1 MSISWILLLASLGS
15 LSFGSILGYFARL
28 TIAKKQADSIETKL
42 AKTSREAKEKAQD
55 IILKAKEKAVQAIEQ
70 VKSEEQAQRQEIVS
84 AQKRLVL
91 REERL
96 EKQFSETE
104 TKQVELGLKIEKVK
118 NIKKE
123 IESLRE
129 KEADKLEK
137 IAKLS
142 REKAKDLLLKQVE
155 KESQETLLL
164 RIKKLEKNANDELS
178 LKAREIITLAMQKFT
193 SEQISAITTSS
204 LTLPS
209 DDLKGRIIGK
219 EGRNIKA
226 LENLTGV
233 EILVDDTPGAVTIS
247 GFNPVRRHLAKFAL
261 EKLISDG
268 RIHPARIEEAVEQA
282 KSEMIE
288 KMKQAGE
295 SVLYELG
302 ITGLDPK
309 LTQLLGRLMFRTS
322 FGQNVLVHSLEVAH
336 LAGSL
341 ASELGADVAL
351 CKKAGLLHDIGKAV
365 DREIEGTHV
374 EIGKKILTK
383 FNISEK
389 VIQAMQSHHE
399 EYDFEILESIIIQ
412 VADSISS
419 SRPGAR
425 KDTLENYLKRLEDLE
440 KVAVSFDTVEKAYAI
455 QAGREIRVFVRPEEI
470 TDLESI
476 NLAKQIASRVEKEL
490 EYPGEIKVNV
500 IRETRAIEYA
510 R

>member
-15 LSFGSILGYFARL
+15 LSFGSILGYLARR
-28 TIAKKQADSIETKL
+28 TIAKKQADSIEVKL
-42 AKTSREAKEKAQD
+42 AKSSREAKTKAQD
-55 IILKAKEKAVQAIEQ
+55 IILQAKEKALQAIEQ
-70 VKSEEQAQRQEIVS
+70 IKTEEQTQRQELVLS
-84 AQKRLVL
+84 QKRLAS

-96 EKQFSETE
+96 ERQFIETE
-104 TKQVELGLKIEKVK
+104 TKQRELSDKIEKVK
-118 NIKKE
+118 NIKKQ
-123 IESLRE
+123 IDILRE
-129 KEADKLEK
+129 QESQKLEK

-142 REKAKDLLLKQVE
+142 REKAKELLLSEVE
-155 KESQETLLL
+155 KENQEILLS
-164 RIKKLEKNANDELS
+164 RIKKLEQNTNDELGR
-178 LKAREIITLAMQKFT
+178 KARDIIALAMQKFT
-193 SEQISAITTSS
+193 SEQVSEITTSS

-268 RIHPARIEEAVEQA
+268 RIHPGRIEEAVEQS

-295 SVLYELG
+295 SVVYELG

-341 ASELGADVAL
+341 ADELGADSGL
-351 CKKAGLLHDIGKAV
+351 CKKAGILHDIGKAV

-374 EIGKKILTK
+374 EIGIKILNK

-399 EYDFEILESIIIQ
+399 EYPFEILESIIIQ
-412 VADSISS
+412 VADAISG

-425 KDTLENYLKRLEDLE
+425 KGTLENYLKRLEDLE

-455 QAGREIRVFVRPEEI
+455 QAGREIRVFVHPEKI
-470 TDLESI
+470 TDLEAI

-490 EYPGEIKVNV
+490 EYPGEIKINV